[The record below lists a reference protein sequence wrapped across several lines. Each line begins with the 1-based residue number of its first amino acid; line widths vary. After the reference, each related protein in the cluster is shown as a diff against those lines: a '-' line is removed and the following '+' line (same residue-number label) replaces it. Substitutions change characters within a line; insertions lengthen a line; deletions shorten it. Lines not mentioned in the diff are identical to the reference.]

1 MKHDLETRVYLLIHR
16 RDQLPQGRLRDDDH
30 AAAMDL
36 CRRRMGCVKSSRT
49 GVKLARA
56 NLEMDC
62 RLVMQFAETA
72 TPSGPRMVS
81 RARELGKK
89 WQAAV
94 DALGLML
101 GVAVT
106 PASVQ
111 DRDQIAPLLREVR
124 RLFRFRE
131 RAIADSG

>member
-1 MKHDLETRVYLLIHR
+1 
-16 RDQLPQGRLRDDDH
+16 
-30 AAAMDL
+30 
-36 CRRRMGCVKSSRT
+36 
-49 GVKLARA
+49 
-56 NLEMDC
+56 
-62 RLVMQFAETA
+62 
-72 TPSGPRMVS
+72 MVS

-111 DRDQIAPLLREVR
+111 DRDQSAPLLREVR